1 MADSPVFE
9 WACALIESDTSMS
22 RLQAR
27 GTLRL
32 VLGAAGLEPATLT
45 ARQLKA
51 IAPRLLPKE
60 LRARGVVELD
70 ALTEKLTQCPPSVE
84 QSAKAAIEPEDVFR
98 RLGRPKT

>member
-1 MADSPVFE
+1 MADSPVFD
-9 WACALIESDTSMS
+9 WACELIERETALS

-32 VLGAAGLEPATLT
+32 VLGSAGLEPGTLT

-60 LRARGVVELD
+60 LRARGVVEID
-70 ALTEKLTQCPPSVE
+70 HITEQLTQCPPAVE
-84 QSAKAAIEPEDVFR
+84 QSAKASIEPEDVFKR
-98 RLGRPKT
+98 FGRPK